1 MPVPRQAAPGD
12 LVRTQGRVRVPYG
25 LPGTRRLVD
34 VTVHNAGGRAVL
46 YRYGDR
52 AEVCLPYRYGDR
64 ADVCDGTLARTS
76 IRLRLGQ

>member
-34 VTVHNAGGRAVL
+34 VTVHNAGGRAV
-46 YRYGDR
+46 
-52 AEVCLPYRYGDR
+52 PYRYGDR
-64 ADVCDGTLARTS
+64 ADVCDSTLARTS